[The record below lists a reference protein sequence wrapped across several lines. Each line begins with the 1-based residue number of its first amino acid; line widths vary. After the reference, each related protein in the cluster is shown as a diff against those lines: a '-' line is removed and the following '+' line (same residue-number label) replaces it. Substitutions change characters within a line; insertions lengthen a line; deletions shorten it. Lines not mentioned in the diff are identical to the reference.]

1 MADELIRCPSCDHAL
16 RLPRDLFGQTVECPQ
31 CGNRFAAPAPSAP
44 SAVRA
49 AGEPSPV
56 YGGESD
62 FAALRA
68 RQSARAPAVA
78 LLITSILGM
87 GVGVLGLLFAGQ
99 IHANPNGFDADIHK
113 ALDDNP
119 DLQPDQR
126 ITLKEVL
133 TAENVASYTATCCG
147 IGLVGNLA
155 VMLG

>member
-1 MADELIRCPSCDHAL
+1 M
-16 RLPRDLFGQTVECPQ
+16 
-31 CGNRFAAPAPSAP
+31 
-44 SAVRA
+44 
-49 AGEPSPV
+49 
-56 YGGESD
+56 
-62 FAALRA
+62 
-68 RQSARAPAVA
+68 A

-155 VMLG
+155 VMLGAIQMMRMRLYGFALLATVLALIPISPVCIVQAPFGIWGLIVLMDSNVRRSFA